1 MLLVPG
7 MVFTIEPMVN
17 EGKEDF
23 FVDEENEW
31 TVYTEDGVVITA
43 EYNTNGTLKNIKSIV
58 DVKSG
63 DEVIEP
69 TADNEKVFAWDS
81 LDGMKPLA
89 VETK

>member
-1 MLLVPG
+1 MYL
-7 MVFTIEPMVN
+7 
-17 EGKEDF
+17 
-23 FVDEENEW
+23 
-31 TVYTEDGVVITA
+31 A